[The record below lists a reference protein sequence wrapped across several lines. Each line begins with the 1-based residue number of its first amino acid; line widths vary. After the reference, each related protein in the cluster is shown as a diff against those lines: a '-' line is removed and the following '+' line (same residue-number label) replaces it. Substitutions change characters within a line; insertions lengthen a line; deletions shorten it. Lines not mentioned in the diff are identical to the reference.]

1 VLLQLP
7 VLLVAPLLLLI
18 LLAAQHVVL
27 TKVISTAAVLWLPL
41 LLLLLLTLQ
50 PLRTAATAAT
60 VIAAAITGAAA
71 LRRRGEEAYK
81 TVLDKR
87 QCPQCTAVQSYD
99 EVKEKR
105 KLCANC
111 NVEYQRPRVWAAVR
125 KRFLQRLHE
134 FERSR
139 GQQRAAGEAALRHQV
154 HKPIHS

>member
-1 VLLQLP
+1 MYSDYICAAMYSTAKALQLP
-7 VLLVAPLLLLI
+7 LPLPPI
-18 LLAAQHVVL
+18 LPPLH
-27 TKVISTAAVLWLPL
+27 TAAATV
-41 LLLLLLTLQ
+41 TATAAAVTV
-50 PLRTAATAAT
+50 TAAT
-60 VIAAAITGAAA
+60 A

-105 KLCANC
+105 KLCPNC

-154 HKPIHS
+154 CTASSAVYACSAVQCSVCAAE

>member
-1 VLLQLP
+1 M
-7 VLLVAPLLLLI
+7 LLV
-18 LLAAQHVVL
+18 
-27 TKVISTAAVLWLPL
+27 L
-41 LLLLLLTLQ
+41 LLLLLVYTCSCKRFIANSAHSAYMHTAAALQLPLLPLTLNLL
-50 PLRTAATAAT
+50 PLHTTTAATS
-60 VIAAAITGAAA
+60 AA
-71 LRRRGEEAYK
+71 LLHRRGEEAYK

-105 KLCANC
+105 KLCPNC

-154 HKPIHS
+154 QQLALYMYYMYTCAV